1 MEMEVKEIKDKY
13 YIIEGETIIDG
24 PFDFKREADD
34 DLLTWKVINQIKE
47 DISFLDYEAIFELL
61 RYLPVKFK
69 KGYLSE

>member
-1 MEMEVKEIKDKY
+1 MEVKEINGTY
-13 YIIEGETIIDG
+13 WIVEGETIIDG

-34 DLLTWKVINQIKE
+34 DLLTWKVIHKIKE
-47 DISFLDYEAIFELL
+47 DISFSDYEAIFELL